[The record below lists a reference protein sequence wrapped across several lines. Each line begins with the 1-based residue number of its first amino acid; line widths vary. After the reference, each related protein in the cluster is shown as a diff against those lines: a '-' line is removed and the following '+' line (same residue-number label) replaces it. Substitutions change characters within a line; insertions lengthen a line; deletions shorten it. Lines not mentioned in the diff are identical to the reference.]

1 MFLNRRAVKLMGTGI
16 ATLIAVCADKL
27 HLANLVDAYAE
38 KLYAIAFATRVEC
51 FTVPIAIVLGFS
63 ILSITICKGMTN

>member
-1 MFLNRRAVKLMGTGI
+1 MI
-16 ATLIAVCADKL
+16 ATLTQLISVCADKL

-63 ILSITICKGMTN
+63 ILSITICKGMTD